1 MHERIKQQDFQ
12 TTCMKVGLILNPSH
26 GIKKLKAKTQCVHD
40 LNVKKKNYYKNMT
53 IIKQDHDKY
62 MYLKLML
69 NRLKVM

>member
-1 MHERIKQQDFQ
+1 
-12 TTCMKVGLILNPSH
+12 MKVGLILNPSY
-26 GIKKLKAKTQCVHD
+26 GIKKSKAKMQCVHD
-40 LNVKKKNYYKNMT
+40 LNVKKIFYYKDMT